1 MAARP
6 TPKKSTLAGRS
17 VVAPSTPSPSTDT
30 MTQQRPAA
38 DPPKPAQQKPEPEA
52 KSNPGPEKKPA
63 QEETST
69 KPTASKSTTPAAEKP
84 EPTAS
89 TSTSTKRQG
98 TKGST
103 PTPPAGTVR
112 AGIYFGGDE
121 FEAAKASYL
130 ADWENGGE
138 EDTFT
143 RWIAAAIIAHARRS
157 PKKRAELARPKS
169 QVVNGVQRTFNL
181 PEDSVRRMREAIVED
196 GKAGRWTSDSAW
208 CADAITIAVHEA
220 RERNGGTLPTP
231 PARLPNRLKR

>member
-38 DPPKPAQQKPEPEA
+38 DPPKPAPQTPEPEA
-52 KSNPGPEKKPA
+52 KVKPNPGPEKKPA
-63 QEETST
+63 ADETAA
-69 KPTASKSTTPAAEKP
+69 KAEASKSTPAAAEKP
-84 EPTAS
+84 ES
-89 TSTSTKRQG
+89 TGPTSTKPQG
-98 TKGST
+98 TKGTT
-103 PTPPAGTVR
+103 PTPPADTVR

-143 RWIAAAIIAHARRS
+143 RWIAAAIIAHARRT

-169 QVVNGVQRTFNL
+169 KVVNGVQRTFNL
-181 PEDSVRRMREAIVED
+181 PEDSVRRMREAIIED
-196 GKAGRWTSDSAW
+196 GKAGRWPSDSAW
-208 CADAITIAVHEA
+208 CADAITIAVNEA

>member
-1 MAARP
+1 MMAARP

-17 VVAPSTPSPSTDT
+17 VVAPSTPSPAPKTDT
-30 MTQQRPAA
+30 VTQQRPAA
-38 DPPKPAQQKPEPEA
+38 DPPKTTPTKPEPETEA
-52 KSNPGPEKKPA
+52 KVKPNPGPEKKPTQDEA
-63 QEETST
+63 PTKNSEVAGEKPEATGKSST
-69 KPTASKSTTPAAEKP
+69 KP
-84 EPTAS
+84 
-89 TSTSTKRQG
+89 QG
-98 TKGST
+98 TKGAT

-143 RWIAAAIIAHARRS
+143 RWVAAAIITHARRS
-157 PKKRAELARPKS
+157 PKQRAALARPKS

-196 GKAGRWTSDSAW
+196 GKAGRWSSDSAW
-208 CADAITIAVHEA
+208 CADAITIAVNEA